1 MGLAGIG
8 WRHAHYGQ
16 LLQALPTLPF
26 LEVHSENFFGQG
38 GAALAVLEQARGHYP
53 ISLHGVGLG
62 LGSACGIDP
71 WHVQQLVALAERIDP
86 VRVSDHACFAR
97 AVLPGDSVAGGVV
110 HGADLLPLPF
120 SHAALDVLCANVQQV
135 QDALK
140 RPLAV
145 ENLSA
150 YVSFN
155 EQANFSEPEF
165 LNALAR
171 RSGCHLLVDVN
182 NIYVNALNDRLRGVS
197 AEEPLISCRRWLDA
211 IDASA
216 VAELHVAGHCVL
228 PGVVIDDHGS
238 RVCAEVWQLYAHAL
252 ERFGP
257 VPSLVEW
264 DTDVPAL
271 EVLLHEA
278 AHADAIAQSV
288 AQAAMQST
296 AQSATKARA

>member
-120 SHAALDVLCANVQQV
+120 SHAALDALCANVQQV

-150 YVSFN
+150 
-155 EQANFSEPEF
+155 
-165 LNALAR
+165 
-171 RSGCHLLVDVN
+171 
-182 NIYVNALNDRLRGVS
+182 
-197 AEEPLISCRRWLDA
+197 
-211 IDASA
+211 
-216 VAELHVAGHCVL
+216 
-228 PGVVIDDHGS
+228 
-238 RVCAEVWQLYAHAL
+238 
-252 ERFGP
+252 
-257 VPSLVEW
+257 SLVEINR
-264 DTDVPAL
+264 TGLSILLVEQDVLTAFELSRHGFVL
-271 EVLLHEA
+271 ETGRVTLAGPTAELAEN
-278 AHADAIAQSV
+278 QLV
-288 AQAAMQST
+288 RQAYIGI
-296 AQSATKARA
+296 